1 MHTHNHNTLYD
12 TIRYS
17 ECHAPLFTTRT
28 LLYAALITIMELVPI
43 LCLFFLINY
52 KHFHQKSRLGGS

>member
-17 ECHAPLFTTRT
+17 ECHALLFTTRT
-28 LLYAALITIMELVPI
+28 LLCAALITVMEYVSI

-52 KHFHQKSRLGGS
+52 KHIRQKSRLGGS